1 MKKNTNIGI
10 LALVVL
16 DAIANAL
23 NEKTSTSIPTK
34 ENLPTT
40 EPKNAVVTTCVSR
53 ERFGEEELVSF
64 LVDECGLKLKSSY
77 ADYPPTAKMMA
88 MSTDEVRQIKK
99 YCDSLKKKAEF
110 GDKVMK
116 NMKMLMTDFS
126 KI

>member
-10 LALVVL
+10 LALAVL
-16 DAIANAL
+16 DAIADVL
-23 NEKTSTSIPTK
+23 NEKTSTSTK

-40 EPKNAVVTTCVSR
+40 EPKACPVSTCVDR
-53 ERFGEEELVSF
+53 ETFGEEELVSF

-88 MSTDEVRQIKK
+88 MSTDEVRQIKE
-99 YCDSLKKKAEF
+99 YCDNLKKKAEF

-116 NMKMLMTDFS
+116 SVEVLKGLF
-126 KI
+126 K

>member
-1 MKKNTNIGI
+1 MKKNTSFAI
-10 LALVVL
+10 LALAVL
-16 DAIANAL
+16 DAIAEAL
-23 NEKTSTSIPTK
+23 NEKTSTK

-40 EPKNAVVTTCVSR
+40 APKDNPVRTCVDR
-53 ERFGEEELVSF
+53 ETFGEEELVSF

-88 MSTDEVRQIKK
+88 MSTDEVRQIKE
-99 YCDSLKKKAEF
+99 YCDNLKKKAEF

-116 NMKMLMTDFS
+116 NMKMLMADFN

>member
-1 MKKNTNIGI
+1 MRNKVTLAI
-10 LALVVL
+10 LAIVVF

-23 NEKTSTSIPTK
+23 NEVMSTSTK

-40 EPKNAVVTTCVSR
+40 APQDSPVRTCVDR
-53 ERFGEEELVSF
+53 ETFGEEELVSF
-64 LVDECGLKLKSSY
+64 LVDECGLKVKSSY

-88 MSTDEVRQIKK
+88 MSTDEVRQIKE
-99 YCDSLKKKAEF
+99 YCDNLKKKAEF

>member
-1 MKKNTNIGI
+1 MRNKVTLAI
-10 LALVVL
+10 LAIVVFDALV
-16 DAIANAL
+16 NAL
-23 NEKTSTSIPTK
+23 NEVMSTSTK

-40 EPKNAVVTTCVSR
+40 APQDSPVRTCVDR
-53 ERFGEEELVSF
+53 ETFGEEELVSF

-110 GDKVMK
+110 GDKVLK

-126 KI
+126 QI

>member
-10 LALVVL
+10 LALAML
-16 DAIANAL
+16 NAIADAL
-23 NEKTSTSIPTK
+23 NEKTSTSTPTK

-40 EPKNAVVTTCVSR
+40 EPKDAVVTTCVSR
-53 ERFGEEELVSF
+53 ETFGEEELVSF
-64 LVDECGLKLKSSY
+64 LVDECGLKVKSSY

-88 MSTDEVRQIKK
+88 MSTDEVRQIKE

-116 NMKMLMTDFS
+116 SVEILKGLF
-126 KI
+126 K

>member
-1 MKKNTNIGI
+1 MRNKATFAIF
-10 LALVVL
+10 ALVVF
-16 DAIANAL
+16 DAIVNAL
-23 NEKTSTSIPTK
+23 NEAISASTK

-40 EPKNAVVTTCVSR
+40 APKDNPVRTCVDR
-53 ERFGEEELVSF
+53 ETFGEEELVSF

-88 MSTDEVRQIKK
+88 MSTDEVRQIKE

-110 GDKVMK
+110 GDKVLK

-126 KI
+126 QI

>member
-1 MKKNTNIGI
+1 MKKKTSFAI
-10 LALVVL
+10 LALAVL
-16 DAIANAL
+16 DAIADAL
-23 NEKTSTSIPTK
+23 NEKTSTSTK

-40 EPKNAVVTTCVSR
+40 EPKDAVVTTCVSR
-53 ERFGEEELVSF
+53 ETFGEEELVSF

-77 ADYPPTAKMMA
+77 TDYPPTAKMMA

-99 YCDSLKKKAEF
+99 YCDNLKKKAEF

-116 NMKMLMTDFS
+116 NMKMLMTDFN

>member
-1 MKKNTNIGI
+1 MRNKVTLAIFAI
-10 LALVVL
+10 VVFDALV
-16 DAIANAL
+16 NAL
-23 NEKTSTSIPTK
+23 NEVMSTSTK

-40 EPKNAVVTTCVSR
+40 APQDSPVRTCVDR
-53 ERFGEEELVSF
+53 ETFGEEELVSF

-88 MSTDEVRQIKK
+88 MSTDEVRQIKE

>member
-1 MKKNTNIGI
+1 MKKNTSFAI
-10 LALVVL
+10 LAIAIL

-23 NEKTSTSIPTK
+23 NEKTSTPTK

-40 EPKNAVVTTCVSR
+40 EPKACPISTCVDR
-53 ERFGEEELVSF
+53 ETFGEEELVSF

-77 ADYPPTAKMMA
+77 ADYPPTTKMMA
-88 MSTDEVRQIKK
+88 MSTDEVRQIKE

-110 GDKVMK
+110 GDKVLK

-126 KI
+126 QI

>member
-10 LALVVL
+10 LALAVL

-23 NEKTSTSIPTK
+23 NEKTSTSTPTT
-34 ENLPTT
+34 EHLSTT
-40 EPKNAVVTTCVSR
+40 EPKDVVVTTCVSR
-53 ERFGEEELVSF
+53 EAFGEEELVSF

-88 MSTDEVRQIKK
+88 MSTDEVRQIKE
-99 YCDSLKKKAEF
+99 YCDRLKKKAEF

>member
-64 LVDECGLKLKSSY
+64 LVDECGLKLKNSY

-116 NMKMLMTDFS
+116 SVEILKGLF
-126 KI
+126 K

>member
-126 KI
+126 KL

>member
-10 LALVVL
+10 LALAVL

-23 NEKTSTSIPTK
+23 NEKTSAPTT
-34 ENLPTT
+34 EHLSTT
-40 EPKNAVVTTCVSR
+40 EPKDVVVTTCVSR
-53 ERFGEEELVSF
+53 EAFGEEELVSF

-88 MSTDEVRQIKK
+88 MSTDEVRQIKE
-99 YCDSLKKKAEF
+99 YCDNLKKKAKF

-116 NMKMLMTDFS
+116 SVEILKGLF
-126 KI
+126 K